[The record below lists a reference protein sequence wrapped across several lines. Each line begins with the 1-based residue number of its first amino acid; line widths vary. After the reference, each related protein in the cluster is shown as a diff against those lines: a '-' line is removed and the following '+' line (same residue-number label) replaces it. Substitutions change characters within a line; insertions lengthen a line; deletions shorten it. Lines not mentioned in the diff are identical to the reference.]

1 MGADLDADIPFALAW
16 PKGVDEE
23 YFLDHY
29 WQRKPLLIR
38 QAWPDF
44 DTPLPADELAG
55 LSLEAETTPRLIRR
69 DDEGGYRLTHGPFN
83 SELFATLGAEDW
95 SLLVTD
101 VEKHIPEL
109 QAWLHPFRFVP
120 DWRFDDLMISFAPD
134 GASVGAHVDQYD
146 VFLLQASGTRRWS
159 IDTRQG
165 IEFGEEAVGDLRLV
179 KNFKATETWVLE
191 PGDILYLPPGI
202 PHHGVAVGN
211 DCTTWSIGF
220 RAPSVADIV
229 SHAGDWIA
237 ERLPPER
244 LKVDNER
251 RQAPGEISAATLAK
265 IHALWVAAVRLDPD
279 ELLDMTGTLLTRT
292 GTAGDSGGTSQLL
305 DPRGHHLPY
314 GKVFRTAAFARIA
327 WAPTANTAAA
337 AADGGG
343 GGGGENSRAPV
354 RLFINGE
361 VRSCAR
367 HLAIRLCDG
376 YISARDSDS
385 PDDLDILAALAT
397 EGILLPLEYGEQP

>member
-1 MGADLDADIPFALAW
+1 MAFHLDIDADIPVALAW
-16 PKGVDEE
+16 PEGVDEE

-44 DTPLPADELAG
+44 DTPVPADELAG
-55 LSLEAETTPRLIRR
+55 LSLEADTTPRLIRR
-69 DDEGGYRLTHGPFN
+69 DDEGGYRLTHGPFD
-83 SELFATLGAEDW
+83 SELFATLGTRDW

-109 QAWLHPFRFVP
+109 QAWLCPFRFVP

-159 IDTRQG
+159 IDTRND

-179 KNFKATETWVLE
+179 NNFEATDTWDLE

-220 RAPSVADIV
+220 RAPSIADIV

-237 ERLPPER
+237 ERLPPEQ
-244 LKVDNER
+244 LKVDDER
-251 RQAPGEISAATLAK
+251 RQSPGEISASTFATVDAM
-265 IHALWVAAVRLDPD
+265 WQAAARLDPD
-279 ELLDMTGTLLTRT
+279 ELIDMTGTLLTRT
-292 GTAGDSGGTSQLL
+292 GTAGESDGTGIAV
-305 DPRGHHLPY
+305 DPHRRALVG
-314 GKVFRTAAFARIA
+314 GKVFRMAAFARIA
-327 WAPTANTAAA
+327 WANVAN
-337 AADGGG
+337 ADPAHGDD
-343 GGGGENSRAPV
+343 SRKPV
-354 RLFINGE
+354 RLYVNGE
-361 VRSCAR
+361 VRSCPR
-367 HLAIRLCDG
+367 DLAIRLCDEC
-376 YISARDSDS
+376 ISVRDGDT
-385 PDDLDILAALAT
+385 PDDLDVLATLAA
-397 EGILLPLEYGEQP
+397 EGILLPVEDSE